1 MKTQIKTLYVSVEFI
16 WQSPERKLKGEMGPL
31 QTGSGNWWLGSRGGV
46 TADCTPRARGSFSVG
61 SSSVAGMKPGAFSY
75 FVLSTL

>member
-1 MKTQIKTLYVSVEFI
+1 MKTQVKTLYVSVEFI
-16 WQSPERKLKGEMGPL
+16 WQSPERRPRGETGPP
-31 QTGSGNWWLGSRGGV
+31 QTGSENRWLRSRRGV
-46 TADCTPRARGSFSVG
+46 TADCTPRALGSFSVS